1 MSSVTQ
7 RQAAH
12 PSIPYSLRLEHL
24 GDCLLKLVTSVE
36 LYLLYPKEKENY
48 LTKKRGEV
56 LPCPLDIHLLMQYYF
71 DIVFA

>member
-1 MSSVTQ
+1 
-7 RQAAH
+7 
-12 PSIPYSLRLEHL
+12 
-24 GDCLLKLVTSVE
+24 VTSVE

-71 DIVFA
+71 DIVFV